1 MYDIVY
7 GVYGSTG
14 RLGIIDI
21 SSPVALGGEPPSVL
35 GVETASGIPAT
46 AATTAVIA
54 TLRILGARRIDVA
67 TPSPSDVNEAERRF
81 LGAMGFEVVH
91 LEGLNLRSDREIGAL
106 PLERVECLALSVVQT
121 PSDVVF
127 LSCTNRLTLPL
138 FDDLG
143 STAGLSSAATRPPSG
158 TRCAG

>member
-1 MYDIVY
+1 MR
-7 GVYGSTG
+7 G
-14 RLGIIDI
+14 RRIIDCSI
-21 SSPVALGGEPPSVL
+21 
-35 GVETASGIPAT
+35 
-46 AATTAVIA
+46 
-54 TLRILGARRIDVA
+54 ILCAY
-67 TPSPSDVNEAERRF
+67 
-81 LGAMGFEVVH
+81 
-91 LEGLNLRSDREIGAL
+91 
-106 PLERVECLALSVVQT
+106 LALSVVQT